1 MDNFDPVDAGA
12 RWSTPR
18 GVLLCTGL
26 GALAATAWCLLGPS
40 DPAGR
45 LLIGI
50 TAAALAAV
58 TGYGLLARPRLVAD
72 RHGLRIG
79 SATGQR
85 VHPWADV
92 RRVRVVRTRRLGRD
106 VPSLEI
112 ETAHVEAGRTET
124 GRVGTGRT
132 ETAPGE
138 HPEAE
143 RLDVFSRLEL
153 GADPYD
159 VADVLTDLRS
169 RA

>member
-1 MDNFDPVDAGA
+1 MDNSDPVDDPVDVGA
-12 RWSTPR
+12 RWGTPP

-26 GALAATAWCLLGPS
+26 GALVAVAWCLLGPS

-45 LLIGI
+45 LLLGV

-58 TGYGLLARPRLVAD
+58 TGNGLLARPRLAAD
-72 RHGLRIG
+72 RNGLRIG

-85 VHPWADV
+85 VHPWAAV
-92 RRVRVVRTRRLGRD
+92 RRVRVVRTRRFGRE
-106 VPSLEI
+106 VPTLEI
-112 ETAHVEAGRTET
+112 ETGDDR
-124 GRVGTGRT
+124 
-132 ETAPGE
+132 
-138 HPEAE
+138 PEGE

-153 GADPYD
+153 GADPRD